1 MDSEADADSGKGRF
15 EVKFKLGKFAGW
27 EGSLAPARVECHSRR
42 AGAARLPDP
51 EILALNDSTISL
63 LEEQCAEYYF

>member
-1 MDSEADADSGKGRF
+1 VRPGLPAVFRSGRITSDMDSEADADSGKGRF

-42 AGAARLPDP
+42 AGASPP
-51 EILALNDSTISL
+51 S
-63 LEEQCAEYYF
+63 

>member
-27 EGSLAPARVECHSRR
+27 EGSLAPPV
-42 AGAARLPDP
+42 
-51 EILALNDSTISL
+51 LNATQ
-63 LEEQCAEYYF
+63 EERGQPAFPTLRYWP